1 MKVLQALV
9 LSCMLVAAGT
19 SVVFAQTETITV
31 IGTVSD
37 KNEPLVGVS
46 IFHVGSTNG
55 TSSDVEG
62 KFKIDVP
69 VGATLKISYIG
80 YVTQDILISSG
91 NELNIVM
98 VMDENSLDELV
109 VIGYGSV
116 RKSDLTGSV
125 SSIKS
130 QDFINTAV
138 SSIDQGLQ
146 GKAAGVVVS
155 MSSGQPGAP
164 SSIRIRGTNSINGT
178 NEPLYVID
186 GVFIVPE
193 GNVGA
198 VTGPSLNPL
207 ASINPLILNRL
218 KF

>member
-1 MKVLQALV
+1 
-9 LSCMLVAAGT
+9 
-19 SVVFAQTETITV
+19 
-31 IGTVSD
+31 
-37 KNEPLVGVS
+37 
-46 IFHVGSTNG
+46 
-55 TSSDVEG
+55 
-62 KFKIDVP
+62 
-69 VGATLKISYIG
+69 
-80 YVTQDILISSG
+80 
-91 NELNIVM
+91 M

-155 MSSGQPGAP
+155 MGSGQPGAA
-164 SSIRIRGTNSINGT
+164 SSIRIRGTNSINGN

-193 GNVGA
+193 TNVGA

-207 ASINPLILNRL
+207 ASINPSDIESVEILKGCFSNSYLWYAWSKRSYSG
-218 KF
+218 